1 MDLLPTEICIKVL
14 SELPFTEAGVRA
26 LARCGMTGHS
36 TLRNASLD
44 HALWKPHYKRRY
56 IHAQRNA
63 EEERRG
69 RLGED
74 WRRLY
79 YERRRLDQEALEN
92 LSLIEASIHRAR
104 IELARQTVKM
114 GFDIWDCLAEEAARP
129 PPPLFHEEEDLSK
142 VIAGSP
148 LTGLARR
155 YWASELS
162 MVISRRNA
170 LAQWYSL
177 RHALVNGADSP
188 LSFEEVFSLLSSFHG
203 VLPDEVNY
211 CPKQDHLKK
220 LQLLLFTNTLL

>member
-1 MDLLPTEICIKVL
+1 MDLLPTEICTKIF
-14 SELPFTEAGVRA
+14 SELPLTEAGVRA
-26 LARCGMTGHS
+26 LARCSMTGHS
-36 TLRNASLD
+36 TLRSASLD
-44 HALWKPHYKRRY
+44 HTLWKPHYKRRY
-56 IHAQRNA
+56 IHAQHNA

-92 LSLIEASIHRAR
+92 LSLIEASMHSSR
-104 IELARQTVKM
+104 IELARRTVQM

-142 VIAGSP
+142 IVAGSP
-148 LTGLARR
+148 LTILARR

-170 LAQWYSL
+170 ITQWHSL
-177 RHALVNGADSP
+177 RYALVHGVDSP
-188 LSFEEVFSLLSSFHG
+188 LSFEEVFASLSSFHG
-203 VLPDEVNY
+203 ILPDEVNH
-211 CPKQDHLKK
+211 CQSKMIWKIIASAIH
-220 LQLLLFTNTLL
+220 